1 MSIIVITQSAFGQST
16 SLYETVAQPPLSV
29 FSTRINPSFDPTQLT
44 QVINYVIDKFN
55 GTCPPEVAI
64 YIHGFNRDQSGAGEE
79 FNRVQMSFN
88 QNNYTIPV
96 IGFSWISNTDW
107 ENAKINAKANGPELS
122 KFIIGLKKENN
133 CPNTNIHIIAHSL
146 GAAVVDSTLVNL
158 DFYLDSK
165 TSNNNSKLIK
175 SVHLLGAAIN
185 NKLIAKNTPFGSAT
199 EHTVENFYN
208 LYNSQDN
215 GLEFNRG
222 FEKHDPLGLI
232 GLPSEDF
239 PGNYNQINVTSQ
251 IPALSDADGD
261 GNIEECFEEYK
272 PTLKKGDNHCGYIGF
287 RAPFS
292 ASLVNDGVMNIIVND
307 WTNSNPWQ

>member
-1 MSIIVITQSAFGQST
+1 LINRSKLLASAGLLTLLAMSILVIIQSAFGQST
-16 SLYETVAQPPLSV
+16 NISETMAQPPLSV

-44 QVINYVIDKFN
+44 QLINY
-55 GTCPPEVAI
+55 AI
-64 YIHGFNRDQSGAGEE
+64 AK

-88 QNNYTIPV
+88 QNNYTIPL

-107 ENAKINAKANGPELS
+107 ENAKNNAKANGPELA
-122 KFIIGLKKENN
+122 KFIIGLKKETN
-133 CPNTNIHIIAHSL
+133 CPNTDIHIIAHSL

-165 TSNNNSKLIK
+165 TSNNNSKMIK

-185 NKLIAKNTPFGSAT
+185 NKLIANNTPFGNAT
-199 EHTVENFYN
+199 EHIVENFYN
-208 LYNSQDN
+208 LSNSQDN
-215 GLEFNRG
+215 GLEFNRY

-232 GLPSEDF
+232 GLPSEDY
-239 PGNYNQINVTSQ
+239 PVNYKQINVTSQ

-272 PTLKKGDNHCGYIGF
+272 PTLEKGDNHCGYIGF

-292 ASLVNDGVMNIIVND
+292 PSLIDDGVANIIVGD
-307 WTNSNPWQ
+307 WKNVSP